1 MATGRFLSEFDQK
14 STFAVVGAQLAR
26 ELGEEGRPLQPGDR
40 LQIGSYLF
48 DVIGVTRN
56 LTPIH

>member
-1 MATGRFLSEFDQK
+1 MSEFDQK